1 MSEDDNLQPIFFKTN
16 PASKGSCMKIWKT
29 LMHRHLWG
37 MKPQKRITQQNF
49 WVLYFL
55 QDPFTQKRW
64 LLFLWSIWKKVSAT
78 RNHYSS
84 TSIVCFSGR
93 RLLFLLSINI
103 VCCVKTSSWHHCS
116 SEGLCVINL
125 QHLVVHANLNECCLC
140 ACNNQSNFS
149 VDFRI

>member
-1 MSEDDNLQPIFFKTN
+1 MTEDDNLQPNF
-16 PASKGSCMKIWKT
+16 SKLIQPPKVVSWRFEKT
-29 LMHRHLWG
+29 LMHRFVRNEATKKNNSAELLG
-37 MKPQKRITQQNF
+37 V
-49 WVLYFL
+49 VLLTRSIHTKKVTFVSLKFL
-55 QDPFTQKRW
+55 
-64 LLFLWSIWKKVSAT
+64 KKVSAT

-140 ACNNQSNFS
+140 SCNNQSNFNA
-149 VDFRI
+149 DFRI